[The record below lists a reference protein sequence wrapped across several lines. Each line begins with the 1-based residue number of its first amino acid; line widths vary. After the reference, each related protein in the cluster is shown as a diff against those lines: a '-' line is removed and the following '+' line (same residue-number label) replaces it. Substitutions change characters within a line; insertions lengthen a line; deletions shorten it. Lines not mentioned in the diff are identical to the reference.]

1 MKKNYFVNKAIFSF
15 DKILMTSILSLP
27 FTIEVLFD
35 FGAVSVLL
43 IPITLYFLDIKVN
56 PSKYFVFFILCFLF
70 YNNIIYYDTHLKL
83 HELRLRYFSSIFLLI
98 SFCINLICLKNKN
111 VIKYVNVFF
120 LFLSISFGATKTYNS
135 FSLFDRSSFL
145 EKLNFEY
152 KTSTLEIGKSDDPV
166 ILIILDGLSSS
177 EEIFKHTKDSID
189 LKLDLDLK
197 KRGYKVISNARTES
211 LRTTISL
218 PSLFNF
224 NLHNSIDKDSIEN
237 IDKGLQTIDGFQEIF
252 NENLLVDSLLT
263 RSVKSY
269 SFGVGEFTRG
279 INNDDFC
286 YLWGDSC
293 YSSSL
298 ENIISKTII
307 EAIIHGLDRD
317 TEKVDLFRK
326 NSLEQLE
333 NLVPAQK
340 SFYYFH
346 LFFPHDPYSY
356 FEEYPNV
363 RLNYLTISEEEYLSE
378 HIKYK
383 RWFVDKFID
392 LIEDA
397 DFQNSRIIIAG
408 DHGFRHNKSI
418 APELTNIY
426 LKGYNSINANNDIT
440 VQQIGNIILESF
452 LVLKLE

>member
-43 IPITLYFLDIKVN
+43 IPITLYFLDIKIN

-189 LKLDLDLK
+189 LKLDFSLK

-317 TEKVDLFRK
+317 TEKVNLFRK

>member
-1 MKKNYFVNKAIFSF
+1 MKKNYFLNNNIFSL
-15 DKILMTSILSLP
+15 DKILMTSILSIP
-27 FTIEVLFD
+27 FTIEILFD

-43 IPITLYFLDIKVN
+43 IPIILYFLDIKAN

-70 YNNIIYYDTHLKL
+70 YNNIVYYDTHLKL
-83 HELRLRYFSSIFLLI
+83 HELRLRYFSLIFLLI

-111 VIKYVNVFF
+111 LIKYVNVFF
-120 LFLSISFGATKTYNS
+120 LFLSISFVITKS
-135 FSLFDRSSFL
+135 FSAFNYFDRSSFL

-152 KTSTLEIGKSDDPV
+152 KKSALEIVKSDDPV
-166 ILIILDGLSSS
+166 ILILLDGLSSS
-177 EEIFKHTKDSID
+177 EEIFKHTNDSID
-189 LKLDLDLK
+189 FKLDLYLK
-197 KRGYKVISNARTES
+197 KKGYDVISNAKTES

-224 NLHNSIDKDSIEN
+224 NLHSSIDNDSIEY
-237 IDKGLQTIDGFQEIF
+237 IDKGLQTVDGFQEVF
-252 NENLLVDSLLT
+252 NENLLVDSLLV

-269 SFGVGEFTRG
+269 SFGIGEFTRG

-293 YSSSL
+293 LDSSL
-298 ENIISKTII
+298 DKIISKTII
-307 EAIIHGLDRD
+307 ETITHGLSRE

-333 NLVPAQK
+333 NLAPEQN

-356 FEEYPNV
+356 YEEYPNV
-363 RLNYLTISEEEYLSE
+363 QLNYLSISEEEYLSE

-383 RWFVDKFID
+383 RWFVNKFIN
-392 LIEDA
+392 LMENA
-397 DFQNSRIIIAG
+397 DFLNSRVIITG

-426 LKGYNSINANNDIT
+426 LKGYNSMSVNNEIT
-440 VQQIGNIILESF
+440 VQQIGYVIFESF
-452 LVLKLE
+452 FK

>member
-1 MKKNYFVNKAIFSF
+1 MKKNYFLNKAIFSF

-83 HELRLRYFSSIFLLI
+83 HELRLRYFSSIFLLV
-98 SFCINLICLKNKN
+98 SFCINLICLKYKN

-120 LFLSISFGATKTYNS
+120 LFLSISFVATKTYNS

-189 LKLDLDLK
+189 LKLDFYLK

-269 SFGVGEFTRG
+269 SFGIGEFTRG

-293 YSSSL
+293 YGSSL
-298 ENIISKTII
+298 ENILSKTII
-307 EAIIHGLDRD
+307 ETIIHGLDRD

-333 NLVPAQK
+333 NLVPVQK

-363 RLNYLTISEEEYLSE
+363 GLNYLTISEEEYLSE

-452 LVLKLE
+452 FLK

>member
-43 IPITLYFLDIKVN
+43 IPITLYFLDIKIN

-189 LKLDLDLK
+189 LKLDFSLK

>member
-120 LFLSISFGATKTYNS
+120 LFLSISFVATKTYNS

-152 KTSTLEIGKSDDPV
+152 KTSTLEIRKSDDPV

-189 LKLDLDLK
+189 LKLDFSLK

-317 TEKVDLFRK
+317 TEKVNLFRK

>member
-1 MKKNYFVNKAIFSF
+1 
-15 DKILMTSILSLP
+15 
-27 FTIEVLFD
+27 
-35 FGAVSVLL
+35 
-43 IPITLYFLDIKVN
+43 
-56 PSKYFVFFILCFLF
+56 
-70 YNNIIYYDTHLKL
+70 
-83 HELRLRYFSSIFLLI
+83 
-98 SFCINLICLKNKN
+98 
-111 VIKYVNVFF
+111 VFF

-152 KTSTLEIGKSDDPV
+152 KTSTLEIRKSDDPV

-189 LKLDLDLK
+189 LKLDFSLK

>member
-1 MKKNYFVNKAIFSF
+1 MKKNYFLNKAIFSF

-83 HELRLRYFSSIFLLI
+83 HELRLRHFSSFFLLI

-120 LFLSISFGATKTYNS
+120 LFLSISFVATKTYNS

-189 LKLDLDLK
+189 LKLDFDLK

-218 PSLFNF
+218 PSSFNF

-252 NENLLVDSLLT
+252 HENLLVDSLLT

-269 SFGVGEFTRG
+269 SFGTGEFTRG

-293 YSSSL
+293 YGSSL
-298 ENIISKTII
+298 DNIISKTII
-307 EAIIHGLDRD
+307 ETIIHGLDRD

-363 RLNYLTISEEEYLSE
+363 GLNYLTISEEEYLSE

-392 LIEDA
+392 LIEDD

-452 LVLKLE
+452 FLK

>member
-1 MKKNYFVNKAIFSF
+1 MKKTSFLNKAIFSF

-35 FGAVSVLL
+35 FGLFSVLL
-43 IPITLYFLDIKVN
+43 LPVILYFFDIKVN
-56 PSKYFVFFILCFLF
+56 PSKYFVFFVLCFLF

-83 HELRLRYFSSIFLLI
+83 HELRLRYFSLIFLFI
-98 SFCINLICLKNKN
+98 SFGINLICLKNKN
-111 VIKYVNVFF
+111 LIKYVNVFF
-120 LFLSISFGATKTYNS
+120 LFLSISFVTTKTYS
-135 FSLFDRSSFL
+135 SLIKFDRSSFL

-152 KTSTLEIGKSDDPV
+152 KISTLEIEKSDDPV

-189 LKLDLDLK
+189 LQLNFHLK
-197 KRGYKVISNARTES
+197 KQGYKVISNARTES

-237 IDKGLQTIDGFQEIF
+237 IDKGLQTIEGFQEIF

-263 RSVKSY
+263 KSVKSY
-269 SFGVGEFTRG
+269 SFGIGEFTRG
-279 INNDDFC
+279 INNEDFC

-293 YSSSL
+293 YGSSI

-307 EAIIHGLDRD
+307 ETIINGLYRD
-317 TEKVDLFRK
+317 TAKVDLFRK

-333 NLVPAQK
+333 NLVPIEK

-356 FEEYPNV
+356 FDEYPNV
-363 RLNYLTISEEEYLSE
+363 RLNYLTISEQEYLSE
-378 HIKYK
+378 HIKFK
-383 RWFVDKFID
+383 RWFVNKFID
-392 LIEDA
+392 LIEDD
-397 DFQNSRIIIAG
+397 DFHNSRIIIAG

-426 LKGYNSINANNDIT
+426 LKGYNSLNDNNEIT

-452 LVLKLE
+452 LK

>member
-189 LKLDLDLK
+189 LKLDFSLK

>member
-1 MKKNYFVNKAIFSF
+1 MKKNYFLNKAVFSF

-120 LFLSISFGATKTYNS
+120 LFLSISFVATKTYNS

-152 KTSTLEIGKSDDPV
+152 KTSTLEIAKSDDPV

-189 LKLDLDLK
+189 LKLDFNLK

-211 LRTTISL
+211 LRTTITL

-269 SFGVGEFTRG
+269 SFGIGEFTRG

-286 YLWGDSC
+286 YPWGDSC
-293 YSSSL
+293 YGSSL
-298 ENIISKTII
+298 ENILSKTII
-307 EAIIHGLDRD
+307 ETIIHGLDRD

-326 NSLEQLE
+326 NALEQLE
-333 NLVPAQK
+333 NLVPVQK

-363 RLNYLTISEEEYLSE
+363 PLNYLTISEEEYLSE

-452 LVLKLE
+452 FLK

>member
-1 MKKNYFVNKAIFSF
+1 MNKNYFLNKAVFSF

-120 LFLSISFGATKTYNS
+120 LFLSISFVATKTYNS
-135 FSLFDRSSFL
+135 FSFFDRSSFL

-152 KTSTLEIGKSDDPV
+152 KASTLEIGKSDDPV
-166 ILIILDGLSSS
+166 ILIILDELSSS

-189 LKLDLDLK
+189 LKLDFYLEE
-197 KRGYKVISNARTES
+197 RGYKIISNARTES

-237 IDKGLQTIDGFQEIF
+237 IDKGLQTIDGFKEIF
-252 NENLLVDSLLT
+252 AENLLVDSLLT
-263 RSVKSY
+263 KSVKSY
-269 SFGVGEFTRG
+269 SFGIGEFTRG
-279 INNDDFC
+279 INSDDFC

-293 YSSSL
+293 YGSSL
-298 ENIISKTII
+298 NDIVSKTII
-307 EAIIHGLDRD
+307 ETVINGLDRD
-317 TEKVDLFRK
+317 TKKIDLFRK
-326 NSLEQLE
+326 NALDQLE
-333 NLVPAQK
+333 NLVPKQK

-356 FEEYPNV
+356 YEEYPNV
-363 RLNYLTISEEEYLSE
+363 KLNYLTISEEEYLSE
-378 HIKYK
+378 HIKYN
-383 RWFVDKFID
+383 RWFVDKFIN

-397 DFQNSRIIIAG
+397 NFQNSRIIIAG
-408 DHGFRHNKSI
+408 DHGFRYNKSI

-426 LKGYNSINANNDIT
+426 LKGYNSINTNNDIT

-452 LVLKLE
+452 F

>member
-135 FSLFDRSSFL
+135 LSLFDRSSFL

-189 LKLDLDLK
+189 LKLDFSLK